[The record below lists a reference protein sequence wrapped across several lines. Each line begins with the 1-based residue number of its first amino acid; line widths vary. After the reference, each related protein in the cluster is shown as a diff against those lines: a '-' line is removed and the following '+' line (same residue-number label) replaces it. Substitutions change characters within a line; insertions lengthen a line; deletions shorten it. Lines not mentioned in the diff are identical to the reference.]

1 MQFLPLTE
9 FFLPFNYSCHL
20 LFLRLHISIQ
30 VIHLSCVISKPGSSI
45 VHQRAVHRSQAMKQ
59 SVLKTTGSFNVT
71 SLIGHLS
78 VQDVSQASTL
88 LMFFSQWGSLS
99 AQTHAGNHLSNDVY
113 QVAASDNSLVQ
124 NPNSP
129 CWERSWAVA
138 RMSVGTGGRFFQSM
152 SEWGS

>member
-1 MQFLPLTE
+1 MQFIPLTE

-78 VQDVSQASTL
+78 VQDVSISGLNITYVLQSVRQ
-88 LMFFSQWGSLS
+88 SQC
-99 AQTHAGNHLSNDVY
+99 
-113 QVAASDNSLVQ
+113 
-124 NPNSP
+124 PNT
-129 CWERSWAVA
+129 CW
-138 RMSVGTGGRFFQSM
+138 
-152 SEWGS
+152 